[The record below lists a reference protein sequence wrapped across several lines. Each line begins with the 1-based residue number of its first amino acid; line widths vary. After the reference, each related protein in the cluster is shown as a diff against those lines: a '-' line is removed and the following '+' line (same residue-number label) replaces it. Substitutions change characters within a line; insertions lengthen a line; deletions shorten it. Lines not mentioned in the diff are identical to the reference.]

1 MNPTEASDLI
11 LWLAGIGGLFALV
24 LLLVLVLVLRI
35 SWRLARIE
43 YLATRQQSQ
52 SEATE
57 QPPSQAETSPGGA
70 FEAFLEEDPG
80 RRDLTKGEQFSSY
93 RRWRQ
98 ERGLNWSNS

>member
-1 MNPTEASDLI
+1 MDTTEPTDLI

-57 QPPSQAETSPGGA
+57 PTPSKAETSPGGA

>member
-1 MNPTEASDLI
+1 MNATEAPELI
-11 LWLAGIGGLFALV
+11 LWLAGIGGLLAFV

-43 YLATRQQSQ
+43 RLATRQQPQ

-57 QPPSQAETSPGGA
+57 PPPSKAETSPGGA